1 MGELGPVCLL
11 LGLGPMFAMR
21 FQAWKELSFVQRM
34 RISFEQSNP
43 KSRWG
48 TANKALQQ
56 TRDSVLR
63 NG

>member
-1 MGELGPVCLL
+1 LL
-11 LGLGPMFAMR
+11 LGLGPIFAMR
-21 FQAWKELSFVQRM
+21 FRAWKELSFVQRM

-43 KSRWG
+43 NSRWG
-48 TANKALQQ
+48 KANKALQQ